1 MNRSASIPYRLIAL
15 IGMAACLV
23 PGVAQAGMPS
33 YSLTDVARM
42 RIETISFFLLV
53 VLLSAW
59 AIQGL
64 WNGLRKDITK
74 MPRLS
79 YRGALFGTVL
89 WGLLCLCVLTM
100 ISGARELLTPGAW
113 EKNGST
119 YQLAGSVDESAD
131 GDVEPAVTLA
141 ERELQLMRLQKELW
155 NYAADHDGGFPASV
169 EASEISES
177 LWTQPGQPPVQYLYH
192 AGHTLADGATP
203 IVREYSIYNDDV
215 QFVLNADGT
224 ITKRDLTAIRETANA
239 NQQVDVEDSEAQH
252 IDPAS

>member
-1 MNRSASIPYRLIAL
+1 MKRSTAISDLL
-15 IGMAACLV
+15 LV
-23 PGVAQAGMPS
+23 PICVAAYFMPNVCLAGMPS

-42 RIETISFFLLV
+42 RFETISFFLLV

-64 WNGLRKDITK
+64 WNGLRKDVTQ

-119 YQLAGSVDESAD
+119 YQLTGTD
-131 GDVEPAVTLA
+131 GDSGEVASQPGITLA

-155 NYAADHDGGFPASV
+155 NYAAENDGAFPESI
-169 EASEISES
+169 EASGIDES
-177 LWTQPGQPPVQYLYH
+177 LWTQHGQPPVRYLYH
-192 AGHTLADGATP
+192 AGHTTDDGVTP
-203 IVREYSIYNDDV
+203 IVREFSIYNDNV

-224 ITKRDLTAIRETANA
+224 ITRRDLTAAEASA
-239 NQQVDVEDSEAQH
+239 GDDADSDAQH

>member
-1 MNRSASIPYRLIAL
+1 MNRSTAIPDLLLAPICV
-15 IGMAACLV
+15 AACLV
-23 PGVAQAGMPS
+23 PNVSLAGMPS

-64 WNGLRKDITK
+64 WNGLRKDVTK

-131 GDVEPAVTLA
+131 LNVEPAVNLA

-155 NYAADHDGGFPASV
+155 SYAAQHAGAFPESI
-169 EASEISES
+169 ETSDIDES
-177 LWTQPGQPPVQYLYH
+177 LWIQPGQPPVQYLYH
-192 AGHTLADGATP
+192 AGHTTDDGATP

-224 ITKRDLTAIRETANA
+224 IVKRNLMETADA
-239 NQQVDVEDSEAQH
+239 SHQVDGEDSDAQQ